1 MSTVMR
7 LPAGFDEDLAR
18 FREEI
23 ERFQQGAVPAAEFRA
38 FRVPRGVYEQREEG
52 TYMLR
57 ARCPAGV
64 LLPAQLRALA
74 RVSRNYG
81 SGTLHV
87 TTRQDIQVHRV
98 LLPNVYSALAEL
110 HAAGL
115 STKGGG
121 GNTVRNITACCDT
134 GVCPQEA
141 FDVSPSVVALSEFLL
156 PDPLSYQL
164 PRKYKIAFSACSRD
178 CAGATINDLGFI
190 AKRRD
195 GVDGF
200 AVYLAGG
207 MGAESR
213 TGTLFETFVPAHE
226 IHLVAEAV
234 KRVFDQHGNR
244 RDRHKARIRFLLE
257 RVGLD
262 QFRQWY
268 RQELAAIRPSA
279 KDLAIRPLPNPP
291 DRTAV
296 AAAQPAPGF
305 DEWRTRSVEPQKQA
319 GSWLVHIPLPLGEIS
334 ADTLEQLADVVQ
346 QHGEGCVRTTQRQG
360 LVLRW
365 VRSAE
370 LAALHAGL
378 AHLGLASVEPP
389 ILQNLVSCTGAS
401 TCRLGICLSRG
412 LTTAI
417 RSALAASTLDLAAL
431 GELRIHV
438 SGCPNSCGRHPIADI
453 GLFGVARRVG
463 ERLVPHYV
471 LQLGGKVAEGET
483 RLATG
488 DQAIPARNVPALL
501 VALLDAY
508 RRSADFPDFA
518 AFLQNSGRQLA
529 EDLAEQYK
537 AVPDFSAGREYYV
550 DWGGSDVFS
559 LAGRGPGECGAGVF
573 DLIEVDLQSA
583 QEAIRAGKPFEATIL
598 AARALLVTRGHLAE
612 NAQDAL
618 DLFTRLFLGEALVDR
633 SYGDLIS
640 LARQAAQRQPE
651 GAGFQPEAGTVERF
665 VDTIARL
672 YGQMDSSLRFKPV
685 TETRAV
691 APAAAAPVPPP
702 IDRQADFRGV
712 VCPLNYVRTKMVLD
726 RMKAGEV
733 LSVLLDREGARN
745 VPPSVANDGHE
756 VIDVRPEG
764 EDWRITVRKA

>member
-1 MSTVMR
+1 MSR
-7 LPAGFDEDLAR
+7 D
-18 FREEI
+18 
-23 ERFQQGAVPAAEFRA
+23 
-38 FRVPRGVYEQREEG
+38 
-52 TYMLR
+52 
-57 ARCPAGV
+57 
-64 LLPAQLRALA
+64 
-74 RVSRNYG
+74 YG

-141 FDVSPSVVALSEFLL
+141 FDVSPHVVALSEFLL

-200 AVYLAGG
+200 TVFLAGG

-257 RVGLD
+257 QVGLE

-279 KDLAIRPLPNPP
+279 ENLAIRPLPPAP

-296 AAAQPAPGF
+296 ASAQPAPGF
-305 DEWRTRSVEPQKQA
+305 SPWRTTSVEPQKQA

-334 ADTLEQLADVVQ
+334 ADTLEQLADVVEK
-346 QHGEGCVRTTQRQG
+346 HGEGCVRTTQRQG

-365 VRSAE
+365 VRSEE
-370 LAALHAGL
+370 LSALHAGL

-389 ILQNLVSCTGAS
+389 ILRNLVSCT
-401 TCRLGICLSRG
+401 
-412 LTTAI
+412 AI
-417 RSALAASTLDLAAL
+417 RTALAASTLDLAAL
-431 GELRIHV
+431 GDLRIHV

-518 AFLQNSGRQLA
+518 AFLQNSGRRLA
-529 EDLAEQYK
+529 ENLAEQYK

-583 QEAIRAGKPFEATIL
+583 QEAIREGKQFEATIL
-598 AARALLVTRGHLAE
+598 AARALLVTRGHLAQD
-612 NAQDAL
+612 AQDAL
-618 DLFTRLFLGEALVDR
+618 DLFERLFLGEALVDR

-651 GAGFQPEAGTVERF
+651 GAGFQPEVGTVERF
-665 VDTIARL
+665 VNTIARL

-685 TETRAV
+685 TEAPAV
-691 APAAAAPVPPP
+691 VPAAAAPVPPA

-756 VIDVRPEG
+756 VLDVRPEG